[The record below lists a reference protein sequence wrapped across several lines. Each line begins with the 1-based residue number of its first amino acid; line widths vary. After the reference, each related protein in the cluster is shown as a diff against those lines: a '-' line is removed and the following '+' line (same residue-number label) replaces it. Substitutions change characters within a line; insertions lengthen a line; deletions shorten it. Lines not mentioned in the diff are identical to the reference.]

1 VGLGL
6 HAFNKHPMCLH
17 TPCMQE
23 MEAKARW
30 DARGA
35 AGRAPGAPHAR
46 AGPLARSRTAL
57 TRALGRA
64 RPPRRNMF
72 AAAGRAGGS
81 AEFEA
86 QHHLVARRPEGLEMV
101 GVGGDQ
107 AWADQGGGPEGGGPQ
122 GRQGAQPPRD
132 SWGATTGRPVSR
144 THTGF
149 AFSSP
154 SFEEF
159 FAEEARHP
167 RSVLVDHCLGG
178 DDCSRSA
185 RLFAVMLGAA
195 AWCLWACWPW
205 LCCDVEWH
213 CMCDSGLL

>member
-1 VGLGL
+1 
-6 HAFNKHPMCLH
+6 
-17 TPCMQE
+17 
-23 MEAKARW
+23 MESKARW

-35 AGRAPGAPHAR
+35 AGRTPGAPPHAR
-46 AGPLARSRTAL
+46 AGSLARSRAAL
-57 TRALGRA
+57 ARALGRA
-64 RPPRRNMF
+64 RPPRRNVF

-107 AWADQGGGPEGGGPQ
+107 AWADQGAGPEGGGPQ

-159 FAEEARHP
+159 FAEEARRP
-167 RSVLVDHCLGG
+167 RSVLITRCLGG
-178 DDCSRSA
+178 DAHRHSA
-185 RLFAVMLGAA
+185 RLFAVAVLVAA
-195 AWCLWACWPW
+195 ARCLWACWPW
-205 LCCDVEWH
+205 LCCDGKWH
-213 CMCDSGLL
+213 CICDPSLL